1 MVLVQP
7 YCDACAV
14 PRSLYHVTAFSR
26 SRTSTMAAFEQR
38 KGGYDCE
45 FVSSPPK
52 SLECPVCLLT
62 LRDPH
67 VISCCGNE
75 FCQVCIERVQRDG
88 KPCPLCNE
96 LKFTTFLHKKLV
108 REVNALV
115 VRCPQKEQG
124 CEWEGELGQLQGH
137 LNPGAGVS
145 PSEGCAYVL
154 VSCTYQCG
162 AHLQRKL
169 LREHMIEKCPKRPA
183 EISVTSMMQKMEDI
197 TAENKLLR
205 QELCVIQDAHKK
217 EIKEMKFTHE
227 NDLCKVKEAFQE
239 ELGKLKQLQQ
249 QEMSKLRS
257 LVDKMKQNHQKM
269 HQSLQADI
277 NEQSKVQKRKLVAL
291 EEECASLC
299 THTTPLPL
307 PPFYVLMKN
316 VDYYLENG
324 YHYTS
329 DPFYSHPGGYKM
341 NIVAYPNS
349 SSTHLS
355 VGITILRG
363 EFDDQLKWP
372 FNGEVIIQAY
382 NRTEERWSTEL
393 SVVLN
398 RRVSQLD
405 VVRKRVDSLSYACY
419 AMIFLSHSELE
430 SDYAQ
435 DINIIRFRVTNVRIF
450 N

>member
-1 MVLVQP
+1 
-7 YCDACAV
+7 
-14 PRSLYHVTAFSR
+14 
-26 SRTSTMAAFEQR
+26 MAAFEQR
-38 KGGYDCE
+38 KVGYDCE
-45 FVSSPPK
+45 FVSPPPK

-75 FCQVCIERVQRDG
+75 FCQVCIERVLRDG

-124 CEWEGELGQLQGH
+124 CEWEGELGQLQSH

-145 PSEGCAYVL
+145 PSDGCAYVL

-169 LREHMIEKCPKRPA
+169 LREHEMEKCPKRPT
-183 EISVTSMMQKMEDI
+183 EMLVTSMMLKMEDI
-197 TAENKLLR
+197 TTENERLR
-205 QELCVIQDAHKK
+205 QELCVIQEAHKK

-227 NDLCKVKEAFQE
+227 DDLCKVKEAYQE
-239 ELGKLKQLQQ
+239 LKQANKVQQ

-257 LVDKMKQNHQKM
+257 LVDGMKQTHQKM
-269 HQSLQADI
+269 YDLLRTDVR
-277 NEQSKVQKRKLVAL
+277 EQNKVQKRKLVAL
-291 EEECASLC
+291 EEECASLR
-299 THTTPLPL
+299 THTIPLPL
-307 PPFYVLMKN
+307 PPFYILMKN
-316 VDYYLENG
+316 VDHYLKHS
-324 YHYTS
+324 YDYTS
-329 DPFYSHPGGYKM
+329 EPFYTHPGGYKM
-341 NIVAYPNS
+341 SVIAFPNS
-349 SSTHLS
+349 SVSHLL

-372 FNGEVIIQAY
+372 FNGEVTIQAY
-382 NRTEERWSTEL
+382 NRHQGRWSAEL

-398 RRVSQLD
+398 RRECGLD
-405 VVRKRVDSLSYACY
+405 VVKKRVDSLSYACQPKVF
-419 AMIFLSHSELE
+419 MSHSKLE
-430 SDYAQ
+430 SEYAQ
-435 DINIIRFRVTNVRIF
+435 DLNIVRFRVTNVKIF